1 MNNIHSQFNQYL
13 SSVDWTK
20 YPQLMQKVVSA
31 FMVQTAGVLNKLREA
46 LSAAQAKTLE
56 GQLNYGFNAAN
67 SMQTSGSIQA
77 AIGSAQIVGGG
88 WQTYSAFKTAGE
100 MRNLMAEFE
109 ENIGNIDSQINSS
122 TASIEPVV
130 PINQP
135 EEEELVVRVEQI
147 DDAAAAPVIQPPV
160 SQETVDVNTLRT
172 QREDLRYAHGNNHA
186 ALENKGKQHYG
197 IGQMI
202 TASAGLLHV
211 VDGGAQA
218 KKTSSDAASQSLEH
232 MNQTQEATRSSVNQ
246 TADKLASIDMY
257 AVNVASTRG

>member
-1 MNNIHSQFNQYL
+1 MNNINSQFNQHL
-13 SSVDWTK
+13 SSIDWTK

-56 GQLNYGFNAAN
+56 SQLEYGFNAAN
-67 SMQTSGSIQA
+67 SMQTSGTIQA
-77 AIGSAQIVGGG
+77 IIGGAQIAGGG
-88 WQTYSAFKTAGE
+88 WQTVSAFKNAGE
-100 MRNLMAEFE
+100 MKSLMAEFE
-109 ENIGNIDSQINSS
+109 ENMRNIDSQINSS
-122 TASIEPVV
+122 TASIEPVA

-135 EEEELVVRVEQI
+135 PVQENDLVVHIEEL
-147 DDAAAAPVIQPPV
+147 DAVPQAPV
-160 SQETVDVNTLRT
+160 SQETVDVNALRT
-172 QREDLRYAHGNNHA
+172 QREDLRYAHGNNQA
-186 ALENKGKQHYG
+186 MLENKGKQHYG
-197 IGQMI
+197 IGQVI

-218 KKTSSDAASQSLEH
+218 KKTSSDAASQSFEH

-246 TADKLASIDMY
+246 TIDKLANIDMY